1 MHEGARNLWSVC
13 VAGAALVFLCA
24 GRPAAGAESPQ
35 DFAQI
40 ERGRYLAI
48 AADCK
53 GCHTDPVRGRPFAG
67 GRPIETP
74 FGMVVAANIT
84 PDRETGIGDWSDSD
98 FDRALREGIM
108 PDGTRLYPAMPYP
121 YYTRMSREDV
131 RAIHAYLNTIAPAHH
146 EVHSNQLPFPFN
158 IRSLMRLWDA
168 LYFEPGEYKP
178 APGKSA
184 AWNRGGY
191 LVEGAGHCAACHS
204 PKNFLGGDRSGQ
216 RFRGYSLQG
225 WFAPDITADPQ
236 RGLGDWSDTD
246 IVEYL
251 KKGHNRFA
259 AASGPMAE
267 EVENGS
273 SKMSDADLAAIASYL
288 KDQPGEPA
296 STQRLDSGDR
306 SMKVGEAIYSDRCS
320 ACHRSDGTGVA
331 YLIPNLAQSSSVNS
345 RLPLTALRVILQ
357 GARSVATPAEP
368 TGPAMPAFGW
378 QLNDAQ
384 VAAVATYIR
393 NSWGHAAARVT
404 SEDVGKARKS
414 FAKRED

>member
-1 MHEGARNLWSVC
+1 MTRGLHSVG
-13 VAGAALVFLCA
+13 VVSMALAAWCA
-24 GRPAAGAESPQ
+24 GGPATGAESPQ

-48 AADCK
+48 AADCA
-53 GCHTDPVRGRPFAG
+53 GCHTGPVRGSPFAG

-74 FGMVVAANIT
+74 FGMVAAANIT
-84 PDRETGIGDWSDSD
+84 PDRETGIGGWTDSD
-98 FDRALREGIM
+98 FDRAVREGIT
-108 PDGTRLYPAMPYP
+108 PNGSRLYPAMPYP
-121 YYTRMSREDV
+121 YYTRMSKDDV
-131 RAIHAYLNTIAPAHH
+131 RAIHAYLNTVAPVHH
-146 EVHSNQLPFPFN
+146 AVHSNQLPFPFN
-158 IRSLMRLWDA
+158 IRALMRLWNS

-178 APGKSA
+178 DPHKSA

-236 RGLGDWSDTD
+236 RGLGNWSDND

-251 KKGHNRFA
+251 KKGHNRLA

-267 EVENGS
+267 EVEHGS
-273 SKMSDADLAAIASYL
+273 SQMNEADLADIATYL
-288 KDQPGEPA
+288 KDQPGQADRSQPV
-296 STQRLDSGDR
+296 DSADR
-306 SMKVGEAIYSDRCS
+306 SMKVGEAIYLDRCS
-320 ACHRSDGTGVA
+320 ACHKSDGTGVA

-345 RLPLTALRVILQ
+345 RLPLTTVRVILQ
-357 GARSVATPAEP
+357 GADSVATPAEP
-368 TGPAMPAFGW
+368 TGPAMPAFAW

-404 SEDVGKARKS
+404 SEDVSSARKDL
-414 FAKRED
+414 AKDKD